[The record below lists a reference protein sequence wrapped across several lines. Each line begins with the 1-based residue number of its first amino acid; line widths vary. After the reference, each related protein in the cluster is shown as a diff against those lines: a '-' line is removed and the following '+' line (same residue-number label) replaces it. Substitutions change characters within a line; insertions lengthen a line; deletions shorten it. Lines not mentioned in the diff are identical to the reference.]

1 MGIYTTDKEVMSLEN
16 DVMDTP
22 LYVYHN
28 EIESFKFK
36 VMIME
41 NVVP

>member
-1 MGIYTTDKEVMSLEN
+1 MGIYTTDNGVMSLEN
-16 DVMDTP
+16 GMMDTP

-28 EIESFKFK
+28 ESESFKFK
-36 VMIME
+36 VMMTE